1 MQTEQGRPVTMNN
14 ETRPVPVELTD
25 RWVDDDSID
34 LFELA
39 ATLWEGKWAIVGVCL
54 AALAAA
60 GGWLLLQSPVYEARA
75 VVEIGQVAD
84 GEPLFDRGRLL
95 RQLEEV
101 HVVRHGDQP
110 APDVGLTAVGTVR
123 HGSDRALE
131 LTAQGD
137 DPLAV
142 AHWLEAFVSE
152 LLDAHA
158 QAHDE
163 RLQLVHDSLV
173 ELAERKAEIDT
184 TLKALQADVASSTD
198 PIVRATLA
206 LQQSGLLAER
216 GQLLQRRL
224 AIEETLQEHTSYPSR
239 MWGAVTAGETPVAPR
254 GQLVLAIAL
263 LLGGLLG
270 SMAVLIR
277 KQWQQRVAAQ

>member
-1 MQTEQGRPVTMNN
+1 MNN
-14 ETRPVPVELTD
+14 ETRPIPVELTE

-39 ATLWEGKWAIVGVCL
+39 ATLWEGKWAIVTACL

-95 RQLEEV
+95 GQLRESLV
-101 HVVRHGDQP
+101 DQ
-110 APDVGLTAVGTVR
+110 AGSISEQSGRLTAVGTVR
-123 HGSDRALE
+123 GGSDRALE

-137 DPLAV
+137 DPVAV
-142 AHWLEAFVSE
+142 ARWLEAYVGE
-152 LLDAHA
+152 LLAAHA
-158 QAHDE
+158 QAYDE
-163 RLQLVHDSLV
+163 RLQLLHDSLV

-184 TLKALQADVASSTD
+184 TLKALQVDVAGNTD
-198 PIVRATLA
+198 PVVRATLA

-224 AIEETLQEHTSYPSR
+224 AIQETLQEHTSYPSR
-239 MWGAVTAGETPVAPR
+239 LWGAVTAGETPVAPR
-254 GQLVLAIAL
+254 GQMILAIAV
-263 LLGGLLG
+263 LLGGLFG

-277 KQWQQRVAAQ
+277 KQWQQRVATQ

>member
-1 MQTEQGRPVTMNN
+1 MNK
-14 ETRPVPVELTD
+14 ETHPVPVELTE

-95 RQLEEV
+95 GQLRESPV
-101 HVVRHGDQP
+101 DQ
-110 APDVGLTAVGTVR
+110 AGSISEQSGRLTAVGTVCG
-123 HGSDRALE
+123 GSDRALE

-142 AHWLEAFVSE
+142 ARWLEAFVSE
-152 LLDAHA
+152 LLAAHA

-184 TLKALQADVASSTD
+184 TLNALQADVAANTD
-198 PIVRATLA
+198 PVVRATLA

-239 MWGAVTAGETPVAPR
+239 LWGAVTAGESPVAPR

-277 KQWQQRVAAQ
+277 KQWQQRVATQ